1 MVITADQVKALREK
15 TGAGIM
21 DSKRALQETE
31 GDMGKAEALIKQQG
45 LDKSVKKGDRVA
57 LQGLIEPYVHGG
69 RIGAIVEVNCET
81 DFVARTP
88 DFKTLAHDIAMQV
101 AAMNPRYVAAADV
114 PEADVDGLVA
124 EFGSREEAM
133 KQVVLLEQT
142 FIRDSKSTIGDLV
155 KNGIAKLGENI
166 QVSRFSRFE
175 VGADRPAAET
185 TVEA

>member
-31 GDMGKAEALIKQQG
+31 GDMGKAESLLLAQG
-45 LDKSVKKGDRVA
+45 KVKAGTKGDRAA

-101 AAMNPRYVAAADV
+101 AAMNPRYVSSADV
-114 PEADVDGLVA
+114 PEADVAGLVA
-124 EFGSREEAM
+124 EFGSREDAM
-133 KQVVLLEQT
+133 KAVVLLDQT

-166 QVSRFSRFE
+166 QISRFSRFE

-185 TVEA
+185 TAEA